1 MHPQKQPITS
11 HTMDVVRDCSPSRP
25 KLSKVS
31 ERHPQRLLEQIS
43 QLRRS
48 AELCDVCLV
57 VGACRKVYA
66 HKLVL
71 SAASPYFRAMF
82 TGELAE
88 SRQTQITIRDIDE
101 AAMEL
106 LVDFCYTSRITVDE
120 RSVQTLLPA
129 ACILQVSGRLKSGS
143 VEFSFNLYFP
153 FQFQFFTYMCTCIM

>member
-1 MHPQKQPITS
+1 
-11 HTMDVVRDCSPSRP
+11 MDVVRDCSPSRP

-57 VGACRKVYA
+57 VGACRVYA

-71 SAASPYFRAMF
+71 SASSPYFRAMF

-129 ACILQVSGRLKSGS
+129 ACILQVSGRLVVVKDMADVLVCSDRY
-143 VEFSFNLYFP
+143 VYWVYVYNTTLYRFD
-153 FQFQFFTYMCTCIM
+153 TH